1 MAILVSYRH
10 KCFKEKKN
18 LLIRLDIAN
27 SNRIEILEERKTF
40 HFHHLFF
47 PKYVCYLLFLLRL
60 SRNVSV
66 FLRLSRSV
74 SVLFRLSRSRKP
86 CVTLILKYAKCR
98 RFNFSYPVHCV
109 TYIYPNVWQLCNL
122 FKAKDTV
129 AFNCFELNQSDML
142 NVLDNDNNLRPGF
155 FLCLLINLFVI

>member
-27 SNRIEILEERKTF
+27 SNRIEILEERKIF

-47 PKYVCYLLFLLRL
+47 RKYVCYLLFLLRL

-74 SVLFRLSRSRKP
+74 PVLFRLSRSLSVGRKP

-98 RFNFSYPVHCV
+98 RFNFNYPVHCV
-109 TYIYPNVWQLCNL
+109 TYIYPKVW
-122 FKAKDTV
+122 
-129 AFNCFELNQSDML
+129 
-142 NVLDNDNNLRPGF
+142 
-155 FLCLLINLFVI
+155 